1 MEHAQGIVLEFHNK
15 RKIGIPQ
22 ATITRKLTTTGI
34 KGYDNGIPPKQIH
47 TLFCNLFFYYGGS
60 TKASKVRVL
69 RNCGMGAIL

>member
-47 TLFCNLFFYYGGS
+47 TLFCNLFSIMGG
-60 TKASKVRVL
+60 AL
-69 RNCGMGAIL
+69 RLQR